1 MESFGMSIKNWS
13 KKKKAVLIVGIILC
27 LAVIAGV
34 LYMIFKPDPAPKV
47 STAEVKRGSITE
59 TMDVSGKVSPSQKGT
74 FVPIDGTR
82 VISVN
87 VRVGDIVKKG
97 DVLATFD
104 ISALNSIVAEKQQAY
119 LTAVENYNNAK
130 TTAAEA
136 SGQLKE
142 IEARL
147 EQVNK
152 ELAQAEKEEAK
163 KEEEKNNEQAAPDT
177 DQTEDKEPGVMD
189 KFWSLVAEALGMP
202 DINASLEQLNQLL
215 NNSSDIE
222 SMFGS
227 ATSKLE
233 LEKMQLELKKV
244 TLEAQSGNITQS
256 TYKTIM
262 EAAKNELDSLNA
274 SVELLKNGW
283 IAEYDGIVS
292 EVNIKEGQT
301 YNSGNG
307 TGGKIDL
314 ATIINLAS
322 GSGDVSE
329 LVSSLLGTT
338 ESGITVEYYP
348 FIASFVLNKYDV
360 LKVRLDQVCRVTAAD
375 ESILDGVV
383 SYISPVASQSDG
395 MNISSLMGSGTASGV
410 DAQVTIENPTQSII
424 VGLDV
429 DISIDLD
436 SKDNVLLVPTEAIK
450 SNKDGSYVYIYDP
463 DTKRITASPVEVGLS
478 DNQYYEVLSGCSE
491 GDIIVTSSPTGVTLE
506 DGQKVAVK

>member
-1 MESFGMSIKNWS
+1 M
-13 KKKKAVLIVGIILC
+13 
-27 LAVIAGV
+27 
-34 LYMIFKPDPAPKV
+34 
-47 STAEVKRGSITE
+47 
-59 TMDVSGKVSPSQKGT
+59 
-74 FVPIDGTR
+74 
-82 VISVN
+82 
-87 VRVGDIVKKG
+87 
-97 DVLATFD
+97 
-104 ISALNSIVAEKQQAY
+104 
-119 LTAVENYNNAK
+119 
-130 TTAAEA
+130 
-136 SGQLKE
+136 
-142 IEARL
+142 
-147 EQVNK
+147 NK
-152 ELAQAEKEEAK
+152 ELARAEKEEAQKEAEK
-163 KEEEKNNEQAAPDT
+163 KNEQVSDSA
-177 DQTEDKEPGVMD
+177 QTEDKEPGVMD

-329 LVSSLLGTT
+329 LISSLLGTT

-348 FIASFVLNKYDV
+348 FVASFVLNKYDV